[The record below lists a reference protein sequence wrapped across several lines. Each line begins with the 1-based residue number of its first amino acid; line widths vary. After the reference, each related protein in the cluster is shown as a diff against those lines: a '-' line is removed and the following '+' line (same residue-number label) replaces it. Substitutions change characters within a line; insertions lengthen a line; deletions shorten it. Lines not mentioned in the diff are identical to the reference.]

1 MASLAKQGALSDR
14 CGPLLSA
21 FGLAHVKV
29 RVAAANA
36 CGFWLCLACVYFCT
50 ECVFENDICTLEG
63 LSLILTHLYSL
74 IALELLSRTKISC
87 IRIQPL

>member
-1 MASLAKQGALSDR
+1 
-14 CGPLLSA
+14 
-21 FGLAHVKV
+21 
-29 RVAAANA
+29 
-36 CGFWLCLACVYFCT
+36 
-50 ECVFENDICTLEG
+50 